1 MATNYVLVD
10 FENVQPDMSALA
22 GTANR
27 VIVFFGAKQ
36 QTSRHHFDKF
46 DSLLDLGANLE
57 RVKVPYSGKNALDMH
72 IAFQIGR
79 IFEKDPGASFLVLSK
94 DTDFDPLIE
103 YLKAK
108 GVSISRSKDVG
119 ALAAGPPPAMP
130 AMGAVPRKSRGSGTA
145 RKPQGQK
152 SQPQK
157 VPPSARAPQSQK
169 VAQPPKMPPLQKSA
183 QAQKPQPQKPAQPKV
198 QVETKALPIHFEQIV
213 KQLRS
218 MSGKPSTRKKLEQT
232 IASYFKHHGGER
244 PENEVGQAVE
254 ELIRRGLVAQAGT
267 RVTYQ
272 LG

>member
-36 QTSRHHFDKF
+36 QSSRHHFDKF

-72 IAFQIGR
+72 IAFHIGR

-108 GVSISRSKDVG
+108 GVIISRSKYVS
-119 ALAAGPPPAMP
+119 ALAARLPPAMP
-130 AMGAVPRKSRGSGTA
+130 AMGAVPKKAKASGGA
-145 RKPQGQK
+145 RKPRSQGA
-152 SQPQK
+152 QPR
-157 VPPSARAPQSQK
+157 PPQRAPQRPPQSQK
-169 VAQPPKMPPLQKSA
+169 PA
-183 QAQKPQPQKPAQPKV
+183 QAQKPSQAPKPQPQKSAPPPAR
-198 QVETKALPIHFEQIV
+198 LPIEKNPPASFDQIV

-244 PENEVGQAVE
+244 PGPEVEQAVD
-254 ELIRRGLVAQAGT
+254 ELIRRGLVAQSGT
-267 RVTYQ
+267 KVTYQ